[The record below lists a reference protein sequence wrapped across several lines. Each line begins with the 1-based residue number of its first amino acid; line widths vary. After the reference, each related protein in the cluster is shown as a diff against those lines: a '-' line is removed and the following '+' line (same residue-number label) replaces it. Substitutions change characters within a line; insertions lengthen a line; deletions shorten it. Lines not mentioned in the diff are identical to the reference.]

1 MEGDRNRYLGAAGHT
16 LVVMD
21 AGDGDI
27 AFRVELNEG
36 GDPDGDVILL
46 RGQVDQLRKDLRDK
60 SYWKKLYE
68 GTK

>member
-21 AGDGDI
+21 AGDSDI

-36 GDPDGDVILL
+36 GDPDGDVVLLHEQVGILL
-46 RGQVDQLRKDLRDK
+46 DDLVAM
-60 SYWKKLYE
+60 YNQE
-68 GTK
+68 ET